1 MLIAATT
8 VVEKELSTEEK
19 PERITVSMIGKR
31 IAELGVLQKHP
42 EKVPLTT
49 AFIHQA
55 VETLEEFQ
63 IRRVKYVAE
72 ELRRDK
78 ELVLQW
84 KIVRKA
90 GLRPGFSEAVTQQIY
105 LECKNI

>member
-1 MLIAATT
+1 
-8 VVEKELSTEEK
+8 
-19 PERITVSMIGKR
+19 MIGKR
-31 IAELGVLQKHP
+31 ISELGIVKKHSQ
-42 EKVPLTT
+42 KVPLTT
-49 AFIHQA
+49 AFIQQV

-84 KIVRKA
+84 RIIRKA
-90 GLRPGFSEAVTQQIY
+90 GLRPSFSEAVAQEIR
-105 LECKNI
+105 LECINI